1 MWQDREKAQEEA
13 ALDVWIPQ
21 RTNERLAEEN
31 PGRPPSRRGQGVT
44 SRGVACG
51 SIISHDVIL

>member
-31 PGRPPSRRGQGVT
+31 PTAVQAVPRRRIA
-44 SRGVACG
+44 RGCVRLD
-51 SIISHDVIL
+51 HQP

>member
-21 RTNERLAEEN
+21 RTNERLAEES
-31 PGRPPSRRGQGVT
+31 PAAV
-44 SRGVACG
+44 
-51 SIISHDVIL
+51 